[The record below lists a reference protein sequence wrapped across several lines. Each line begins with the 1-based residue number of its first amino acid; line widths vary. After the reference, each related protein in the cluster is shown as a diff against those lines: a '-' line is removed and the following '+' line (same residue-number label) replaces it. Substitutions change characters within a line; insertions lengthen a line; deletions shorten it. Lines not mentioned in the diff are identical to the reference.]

1 MSHRNSMTI
10 ALADVKC
17 LIRSIV
23 TDYPQDEVLTLRLS
37 HLLEIITPQQSAIN
51 QIIEKLDM
59 QHARLTQ
66 MQIENEAMI
75 QTYRSANDE

>member
-17 LIRSIV
+17 LIQSIV

-51 QIIEKLDM
+51 QII
-59 QHARLTQ
+59 
-66 MQIENEAMI
+66 
-75 QTYRSANDE
+75 